1 MRTWEES
8 QILEDGSSVSK
19 DTADKE
25 TEMLESW
32 WGS

>member
-8 QILEDGSSVSK
+8 QILEDGSSSAK
-19 DTADKE
+19 DAYDEE